1 MGEAFDSKSL
11 GLRTQKK
18 LLGKM
23 ASKKI
28 VKHFIDDTSARL
40 LDQVYKVSKDYSGSK
55 KTAEKLM
62 KDLIKTVI
70 KIGILYRN
78 EQFNTEEL
86 ELAERFKKKFRTVAM
101 TVISFY
107 EVDYS
112 FDKNFLS
119 RGLNECRAILR
130 QLVERHLTEKS
141 LVRIDNVFNFFC
153 EPDFLEAMFR
163 ADSAYRPQLKKMVID
178 LNSLIDNNVL

>member
-1 MGEAFDSKSL
+1 MGDSFDSKSL
-11 GLRTQKK
+11 GLRAQKK

-28 VKHFIDDTSARL
+28 AKHFIDDTSARL
-40 LDQVYKVSKDYSGSK
+40 LDQVYRMSRDYSGSK

-62 KDLIKTVI
+62 KDVIKTVI
-70 KIGILYRN
+70 KVGILYRN
-78 EQFNTEEL
+78 EQFNAEEL
-86 ELAERFKKKFRTVAM
+86 EMAERFKKKFRTVAM

-119 RGLNECRAILR
+119 RALNECRAMLR
-130 QLVERHLTEKS
+130 QLVARHLTDKS
-141 LVRIDNVFNFFC
+141 FGRIDNVFNFFGDM
-153 EPDFLEAMFR
+153 EFLDTMFR
-163 ADSAYRPQLKKMVID
+163 PDSSYRPQLDKIVVD
-178 LNSLIDNNVL
+178 LNYLIDNNVL